1 MLHEIGVVWGDKK
14 ILAFAVDTVNGEY
27 TQVLDNPTEQ
37 EIKSIPTEIGFDVE
51 EKGKVN
57 RYNIELTNSYEFYKK
72 NFNNN
77 SLVYMLIDIPDP
89 DHAFLYFKQ
98 GDKTVEFLDFKT
110 QELDR

>member
-1 MLHEIGVVWGDKK
+1 M
-14 ILAFAVDTVNGEY
+14 AFAVDTVNGEY

-72 NFNNN
+72 
-77 SLVYMLIDIPDP
+77 IQRK
-89 DHAFLYFKQ
+89 KQ
-98 GDKTVEFLDFKT
+98 QDFK
-110 QELDR
+110 R